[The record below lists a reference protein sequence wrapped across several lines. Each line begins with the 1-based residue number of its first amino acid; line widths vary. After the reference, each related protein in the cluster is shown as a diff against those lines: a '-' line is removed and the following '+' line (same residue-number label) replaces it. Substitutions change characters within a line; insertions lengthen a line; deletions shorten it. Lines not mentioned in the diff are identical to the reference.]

1 MTTST
6 AEGSSGG
13 VSSVEP
19 ACEPMTFGGFSATQ
33 IEGFSLCPAA
43 AAASGPCSA
52 STMGGAV
59 TASNLSDGV
68 RALAVA
74 DGAGGVVYW
83 RLAVQ
88 SSHSSSDTKSQSTPA
103 AAAAAAAAALWP
115 AGSLGVESGRGQRWQ
130 LPARSRA
137 AGQST
142 PRLVTAVTLCRCV
155 EI

>member
-1 MTTST
+1 
-6 AEGSSGG
+6 
-13 VSSVEP
+13 
-19 ACEPMTFGGFSATQ
+19 
-33 IEGFSLCPAA
+33 
-43 AAASGPCSA
+43 
-52 STMGGAV
+52 MGGAV
-59 TASNLSDGV
+59 TASNLSDGGV

-88 SSHSSSDTKSQSTPA
+88 SSHSSSDTKSQSTP
-103 AAAAAAAAALWP
+103 AAAAAALWP

-142 PRLVTAVTLCRCV
+142 PRLVTAVTLKLPNARTHSVGKSQSCMH
-155 EI
+155 